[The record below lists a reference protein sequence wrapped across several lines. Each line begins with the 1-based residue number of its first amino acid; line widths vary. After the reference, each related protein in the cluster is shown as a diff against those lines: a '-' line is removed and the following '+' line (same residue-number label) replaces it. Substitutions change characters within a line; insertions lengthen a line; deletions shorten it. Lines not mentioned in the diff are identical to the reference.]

1 MTEKNMIQNVYLFK
15 GLSNDELEHV
25 GKITSFKV
33 YNAGDNIF
41 EQDDLASALYVVKFG
56 SVSIHQ
62 KTESGEKIEV
72 TVLGTGSH
80 FGEMAL
86 IDDERRSA
94 TATALEKTEIL
105 VIAYD
110 DLTTLLKRQ
119 PPIAIHFYKALA
131 HFLCGRLRLTTTDL
145 SFARE
150 KNLSHF

>member
-1 MTEKNMIQNVYLFK
+1 MSESTIVQNVYLFK
-15 GLSNDELEHV
+15 GLNSDELALV
-25 GKITSFKV
+25 SKIIKV
-33 YNAGDNIF
+33 KTFNAGDNIF
-41 EQDDLASALYVVKFG
+41 EHDDMASALYIVKFG

-80 FGEMAL
+80 FGEMAF
-86 IDDERRSA
+86 IDEERRSA
-94 TATALEKTEIL
+94 SATAIEKTDIL
-105 VIAYD
+105 IINYD

-119 PPIAIHFYKALA
+119 LTIAIHFYKALS